1 MPILSIRHVTTYH
14 YNKPVAF
21 GEHRMMLRPR
31 DDGDQKV
38 LQTEIEIT
46 PAPLQ
51 LAWSQDI
58 SGNHVAI
65 AHFDDRAAELRF
77 ASNIRL
83 DHAPAGF
90 RATDIAESACSFPF
104 AYAAEDWPALKR
116 FTQPPSARRELDR
129 WSAMFLRKDGSAD
142 THELL
147 VGMTQTMRRTVE
159 WYRACHRCPER
170 PLRILSAWA

>member
-14 YNKPVAF
+14 YNQPVAF

-38 LQTEIEIT
+38 LKSEIEIT
-46 PAPLQ
+46 PAPKQ

-58 SGNHVAI
+58 FGNHVAI
-65 AHFDDRAAELRF
+65 AHFARPRRRASLCQQYSSRPCAGRFSRNRYRGFCPHLSVCLRGG
-77 ASNIRL
+77 RL
-83 DHAPAGF
+83 ARPQAFHPA
-90 RATDIAESACSFPF
+90 TVPAC
-104 AYAAEDWPALKR
+104 
-116 FTQPPSARRELDR
+116 RELDR

-147 VGMTQTMRRTVE
+147 VGMTQTMRRSV
-159 WYRACHRCPER
+159 RHVSRH
-170 PLRILSAWA
+170 